1 MPQSKYD
8 LLHYDGSGIIADA
21 KERSLVADIEI
32 AAAVGISQE
41 KVKNV
46 RCSATLLAQIEMIP
60 TWIRGL
66 SSLGEAHGSGDMYY
80 AFIRKVNKEMDLLAK
95 VDLHKIQNEIKS
107 FGSKLNA
114 KVKINANKARK
125 FNNAAGGNGLVVL
138 YFNAIRKFTQSAI
151 MLADVSVISITT
163 KQTNVELTIPAG
175 SVLTIDMQN
184 FTAYLDGKN
193 VYKNVSGEWFAISR
207 DTLSLLIDAAS
218 GSGLVGTMEYV
229 ERYL

>member
-125 FNNAAGGNGLVVL
+125 FNNAAVGNGLVVL

>member
-8 LLHYDGSGIIADA
+8 LLHYDGSGIVAGV
-21 KERSLVADIEI
+21 KERALVVDIEI
-32 AAAVGISQE
+32 AAAVGIAQE

-95 VDLHKIQNEIKS
+95 VDLHKVQNEIKS

-151 MLADVSVISITT
+151 MLADVSVISIIT
-163 KQTNVELTIPAG
+163 KQTNIELTIPAG

-218 GSGLVGTMEYV
+218 GSGLAGTMEYV

>member
-8 LLHYDGSGIIADA
+8 LLHYDGSGIVADA
-21 KERSLVADIEI
+21 KERSFAVGIEI

-41 KVKNV
+41 KVKNA
-46 RCSATLLAQIEMIP
+46 RCSAALLAQVEMVP
-60 TWIRGL
+60 TWMRGL
-66 SSLGEAHGSGDMYY
+66 SSLGEAYGSGDMYY
-80 AFIRKVNKEMDLLAK
+80 AFIRKVNTEMDLLAK

-107 FGSKLNA
+107 FEIELNA
-114 KVKINANKARK
+114 KTKINANKARK
-125 FNNAAGGNGLVVL
+125 INSSSTGNGLVVL

-163 KQTNVELTIPAG
+163 KQTNIELTIPAG
-175 SVLTIDMQN
+175 SVLIIDMQN

-218 GSGLVGTMEYV
+218 GSGLTGTMEYV

>member
-8 LLHYDGSGIIADA
+8 LLHYDGSGIVAGV
-21 KERSLVADIEI
+21 KERALVVDIEI
-32 AAAVGISQE
+32 AAAVGIAQE

-95 VDLHKIQNEIKS
+95 VNLHKVQNEIKS
-107 FGSKLNA
+107 FGIELNA
-114 KVKINANKARK
+114 KAKINANKARK

>member
-66 SSLGEAHGSGDMYY
+66 SSFGEAHGFGDMYY
-80 AFIRKVNKEMDLLAK
+80 AFIRKINKEMDLLAK

-138 YFNAIRKFTQSAI
+138 HFNAMRKFTQSAI

>member
-8 LLHYDGSGIIADA
+8 LLHYDGSGIVAGVR
-21 KERSLVADIEI
+21 ERALVADIEI
-32 AAAVGISQE
+32 AAAVGIAQE

-107 FGSKLNA
+107 FGIELNTKA
-114 KVKINANKARK
+114 KINANKARK
-125 FNNAAGGNGLVVL
+125 INNVASGNGLAVL

-175 SVLTIDMQN
+175 SVLIIDMQN

>member
-8 LLHYDGSGIIADA
+8 LLHYDGSGIVAGVR
-21 KERSLVADIEI
+21 ERSLVVDIEI

-41 KVKNV
+41 KVKRA
-46 RCSATLLAQIEMIP
+46 RCSATLLAQIEMVP

-107 FGSKLNA
+107 FGIELNTKA
-114 KVKINANKARK
+114 KINANKARK

>member
-8 LLHYDGSGIIADA
+8 LLHYDGSGIVADE
-21 KERSLVADIEI
+21 KERSFAVGIEI

-41 KVKNV
+41 KVKNM
-46 RCSATLLAQIEMIP
+46 RCSATLLAQIEMVP

-95 VDLHKIQNEIKS
+95 VDLHKIQNEIKNFS
-107 FGSKLNA
+107 VELNA
-114 KVKINANKARK
+114 KAKMNANKARK
-125 FNNAAGGNGLVVL
+125 INSTSAGNGSVVL

-163 KQTNVELTIPAG
+163 KQTNIELTIPAG
-175 SVLTIDMQN
+175 SVLIIDMQN

>member
-8 LLHYDGSGIIADA
+8 LLHYDGSGIVAGVR
-21 KERSLVADIEI
+21 ERALVVDIEI
-32 AAAVGISQE
+32 AAAVGIAQE

-107 FGSKLNA
+107 FGIELNTKA
-114 KVKINANKARK
+114 KINANKARK

-218 GSGLVGTMEYV
+218 GSGLAGTMEYV

>member
-8 LLHYDGSGIIADA
+8 LLHYDGSGIVAGVR
-21 KERSLVADIEI
+21 ERALVVDIEI
-32 AAAVGISQE
+32 AAAVGIAQE

-66 SSLGEAHGSGDMYY
+66 SSLGEARGSGDMYY

-107 FGSKLNA
+107 FGIELNTKA
-114 KVKINANKARK
+114 KINANKARK

>member
-8 LLHYDGSGIIADA
+8 LLHYDGSGIVAGVR
-21 KERSLVADIEI
+21 ERALVADIEI

-80 AFIRKVNKEMDLLAK
+80 AFIRKINKEMDLLAK

-107 FGSKLNA
+107 FGIELNA
-114 KVKINANKARK
+114 KAKINANKARK

>member
-8 LLHYDGSGIIADA
+8 LLHYDGSGIVAGVR
-21 KERSLVADIEI
+21 ERALVVDIEI
-32 AAAVGISQE
+32 AAAVGIAQE

-107 FGSKLNA
+107 FGIELNA
-114 KVKINANKARK
+114 KAKINANKARK
-125 FNNAAGGNGLVVL
+125 INSMADGNGLVVL
-138 YFNAIRKFTQSAI
+138 YFNAFRKFTQSVI

-163 KQTNVELTIPAG
+163 KQTNIEITIPAG
-175 SVLTIDMQN
+175 SVLIIDMQN

-193 VYKNVSGEWFAISR
+193 VYKNISGEWFAISR

>member
-8 LLHYDGSGIIADA
+8 LLHYDGSGIVAGVR
-21 KERSLVADIEI
+21 ERALVADIEI
-32 AAAVGISQE
+32 AAAVGIAQE

-107 FGSKLNA
+107 FGIELNA
-114 KVKINANKARK
+114 KAKINANKARK

-218 GSGLVGTMEYV
+218 GSGLAGTMEYV